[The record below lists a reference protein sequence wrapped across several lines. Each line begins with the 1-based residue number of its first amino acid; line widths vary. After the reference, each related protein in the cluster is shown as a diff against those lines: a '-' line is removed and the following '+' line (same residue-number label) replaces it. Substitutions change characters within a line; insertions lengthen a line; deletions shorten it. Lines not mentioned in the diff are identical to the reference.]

1 MTIEP
6 DHRSGPRPGP
16 FSSPVQRVLILSD
29 VTRTS
34 AFRQAQEIEGFL
46 RDRNLDVEL
55 VEDARTYCMA
65 LETGSVEAAGP
76 PPDLCVVLG
85 GDGTVLSAAR
95 AFAQMPV
102 PILGINFGRVG
113 YLAPV
118 QAHQWEASIVDVLEG
133 RATLEPRMR
142 ICLTMPDGRQALA
155 LNDVVFSRQSAG
167 SMVALRLEADGVRV
181 SDYHAD
187 GLIFATP
194 SGSTA
199 YSLGAGGPILAP
211 SMQAVVVTPIS
222 AHALAHRPL
231 VMRPDATLS
240 LGVLTARE
248 PVAVSV
254 DGQPAQDLAV
264 GESASIERH
273 PLTYPLLVPGG
284 LDPWRRLRDRLGW
297 KASLSEE
304 SDSPDDH

>member
-1 MTIEP
+1 
-6 DHRSGPRPGP
+6 
-16 FSSPVQRVLILSD
+16 
-29 VTRTS
+29 
-34 AFRQAQEIEGFL
+34 
-46 RDRNLDVEL
+46 
-55 VEDARTYCMA
+55 
-65 LETGSVEAAGP
+65 
-76 PPDLCVVLG
+76 
-85 GDGTVLSAAR
+85 
-95 AFAQMPV
+95 
-102 PILGINFGRVG
+102 
-113 YLAPV
+113 
-118 QAHQWEASIVDVLEG
+118 
-133 RATLEPRMR
+133 
-142 ICLTMPDGRQALA
+142 
-155 LNDVVFSRQSAG
+155 
-167 SMVALRLEADGVRV
+167 VALRLEADGVRV

-240 LGVLTARE
+240 LGVLTARG

-254 DGQPAQDLAV
+254 DGQPAQDLGV